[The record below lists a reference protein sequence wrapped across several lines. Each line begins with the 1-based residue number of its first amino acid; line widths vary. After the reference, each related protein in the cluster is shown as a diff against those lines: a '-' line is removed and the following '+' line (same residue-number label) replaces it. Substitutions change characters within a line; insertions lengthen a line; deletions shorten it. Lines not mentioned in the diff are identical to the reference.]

1 MSFEKKTTEEAKEL
15 EEVTQED
22 FKVREK
28 VIQLAKEEY
37 DQILN
42 EELVKYKHL
51 KNMMEEERE
60 AMQRNSQKVMMN
72 WRKVLSLMK
81 STELKQQFEIE
92 ASLFQRQLDSKDVL
106 IQSLEKRLENC
117 IAQYETALRAHYI
130 HMGKFNGLVH
140 EKITAL
146 QEDFNSNL
154 KILHDEF
161 KAEDE
166 EIMQLHLAQVT

>member
-1 MSFEKKTTEEAKEL
+1 MSFEEKTN
-15 EEVTQED
+15 EEVHEMEQVAQED
-22 FKVREK
+22 HKIRQRI
-28 VIQLAKEEY
+28 IQLTKDEY
-37 DQILN
+37 DQMLN
-42 EELVKYKHL
+42 EEMIKYRHL
-51 KNMMEEERE
+51 KSMMEEERE

-92 ASLFQRQLDSKDVL
+92 AALFQRQLDSKDVL
-106 IQSLEKRLENC
+106 IQSLDKRLENC
-117 IAQYETALRAHYI
+117 ITQYETALRAHYI
-130 HMGKFNGLVH
+130 HMDKFNGLIE

-146 QEDFNSNL
+146 QEDFNNNL

-166 EIMQLHLAQVT
+166 EIMQLHQAQVY